1 MGRTD
6 LPVLPPSSF
15 LLGLFS
21 LLAQVILIRE
31 IFVVFYGSELNIG
44 LVLAAWLLWVGIGS
58 LAGTKIPEPLRAAS
72 GRTFLLPLLQT
83 VTALALPV
91 TILLVRSLRL
101 WAPAGPG
108 EFLPFRTTAL
118 LTVGLL
124 AGIGLLFGLWFTL
137 AASLPSEGR
146 TGPGR
151 TYAWEAVGGLAGG
164 TIFSFFLADRM
175 DGLHL
180 AFILASLLAAASL
193 AMASGDR
200 SGVSKVRPVAI
211 LLLVA
216 APLLTLLRPSPL
228 DRWSVRTHSWR
239 WPEMEMVDSRDS
251 RYGNLALLRLG
262 DQLTLFENGV
272 PGYSFPDPLAVLES
286 VHLPLLAAPAHG
298 RILLVGGGVGGGIGE
313 ILRYPVGSLDY
324 LELDPEAVGIMVHN
338 LPPQL
343 EPPLRDGRVRLLYQD
358 GRSWLRRRGEPYDV
372 ILLNLPEPSTAMI
385 NRFYTREF
393 FELAR
398 ENLSPPGVL
407 ALSLSASPNYYGKA
421 LQLRNGSIYRTLRSV
436 FPAVAALPAGKT
448 LLLASSAPGGV
459 DLDPATLDARLDAV
473 SAGGGQPRPEVIASF
488 LESSRRTFIE
498 RELTAGDAALNRDFS
513 PAAYFYHTIFWSSLS
528 DPELS
533 PLLRSLLGPPR
544 FWPFLLPLL
553 LLVPG
558 LWHGRRR
565 SPRSARALLGLAA
578 FTTGWGAMT
587 FHYLVLFVFQTSRGH
602 LYRQIGILNG
612 AFMSGLAAGS
622 FISLRLRTH
631 TSCRSLLI
639 LSEGVLAAWPLLL
652 GIALHGLAGKNAPS
666 LDPVADGAFVLLSV
680 FSGFCAGFQFPLF
693 SILHREE
700 EGGPGRA
707 GGRYYFLDLAGSGLG
722 ALLASLW
729 LLPLLGIPLALLLC
743 ALLKTVSLI
752 STARVGTVISRE
764 GGREGVRAA

>member
-15 LLGLFS
+15 LLGMFS

-58 LAGTKIPEPLRAAS
+58 LAGTKIPESLRAAS

-101 WAPAGPG
+101 WAPAAPG

-124 AGIGLLFGLWFTL
+124 AAIGLLFGLWFTL

-164 TIFSFFLADRM
+164 ALFSFFLAERT

-180 AFILASLLAAASL
+180 AFILASFLAAASL
-193 AMASGDR
+193 AMASGLR
-200 SGVSKVRPVAI
+200 LGSSKPRLAAT
-211 LLLVA
+211 LFLVT
-216 APLLTLLRPSPL
+216 APLLALLHPSPL
-228 DRWSVRTHSWR
+228 ERWRLQTQAWR
-239 WPEMEMVDSRDS
+239 WPDMEMVDSRDS
-251 RYGNLALLRLG
+251 RHGNLALLRLG
-262 DQLTLFENGV
+262 DQQTLFENGV
-272 PGYSFPDPLAVLES
+272 PGYSFPDPLATLES
-286 VHLPLLAAPAHG
+286 VHLPLLAAPVRG
-298 RILLVGGGVGGGIGE
+298 RVLLVGGGIGGGIGE
-313 ILRYPVGSLDY
+313 ILRHPVRSLDY
-324 LELDPEAVGIMVHN
+324 LELDPEAVSIVLPH
-338 LPPQL
+338 LPPHL
-343 EPPLRDGRVRLLYQD
+343 EPPLRDRRVRLLYQD
-358 GRSWLRRRGEPYDV
+358 GRSWLRGRREPYDV

-398 ENLSPPGVL
+398 ENLSPSGIL

-421 LQLRNGSIYRTLRSV
+421 LQLRNGSIYQTLRSV
-436 FPAVAALPAGKT
+436 FPAVIALPAGKT
-448 LLLASSAPGGV
+448 LLLATSAPGGF
-459 DLDPATLDARLDAV
+459 DLDPATLDARFDAITP
-473 SAGGGQPRPEVIASF
+473 GGEYLRPEVIASF
-488 LESSRRTFIE
+488 LDSSRRAFIE
-498 RELTAGDAALNRDFS
+498 RELTAGEAALNRDFS
-513 PAAYFYHTIFWSSLS
+513 PAAYFYHTLLWSSLS
-528 DPELS
+528 DPELA
-533 PLLRSLLGPPR
+533 PRLRGLLGPPR

-553 LLVPG
+553 LLIPG
-558 LWHGRRR
+558 LWHRRPQ
-565 SPRSARALLGLAA
+565 SPRGVRVLLGLAA

-587 FHYLVLFVFQTSRGH
+587 FQYLVLFVFQTSRGH

-612 AFMSGLAAGS
+612 AFMTGLAAGS
-622 FISLRLRTH
+622 FLSLRLRKRI
-631 TSCRSLLI
+631 SPRSLLT
-639 LSEGVLAAWPLLL
+639 LSEGALIAWPLLL
-652 GIALHGLAGKNAPS
+652 GIILHGLAGKTAAS
-666 LDPVADGAFVLLSV
+666 LDPVVDGAFVLLSV
-680 FSGFCAGFQFPLF
+680 FSGLCAGFQFPLF
-693 SILHREE
+693 AVLHREGD
-700 EGGPGRA
+700 GGPGSA

-729 LLPLLGIPLALLLC
+729 LLPLLGIPLTLLLC
-743 ALLKTVSLI
+743 VLLKAASLI
-752 STARVGTVISRE
+752 STAGRGAVISWEGVRE
-764 GGREGVRAA
+764 GGP